1 MPTNQNPFNSSDSSG
16 ASAGPTQPERRRA
29 ILTRVRALLA
39 KAESSDYPDEAA
51 AFMAKAQQL
60 IDEYAI
66 DQASLRGLDTGSVGH
81 ETIAMTGSYSKE
93 RSFIWQ
99 AVTSV
104 NRCELLTLSRHNS
117 NKVTELTLVGR
128 AHDREL
134 VQLLATSLELQA
146 MRQMTR
152 LDTSRAFETPV
163 VQRRSFLRG
172 FALEVAERL
181 KRAQRET
188 TLHETVTRRHAVEQ
202 ALVLASTAVTS
213 YVDENF
219 DVGRAKASRGRFDG
233 AAFSRGRRA
242 GAVADV
248 GGTRLGGSRRSLPP
262 G

>member
-1 MPTNQNPFNSSDSSG
+1 MSHNQTNPPPSR
-16 ASAGPTQPERRRA
+16 AEHRRVN
-29 ILTRVRALLA
+29 LERVRALLA
-39 KAESSDYPDEAA
+39 KAESSEFPDEAA

-66 DQASLRGLDTGSVGH
+66 DQASLRGIDSGSVGH
-81 ETIAMTGSYSKE
+81 EIISMTGSYTKE

-104 NRCELLTLSRHNS
+104 NRCELLTRSNHNS
-117 NKVTELTLVGR
+117 NKVTEMTLVGR
-128 AHDREL
+128 SHDREI
-134 VQLLATSLELQA
+134 VQLLAVSLELQA
-146 MRQMTR
+146 MRQMAG
-152 LDTSRAFETPV
+152 LDTSLAFETPV

-181 KRAQRET
+181 RRAQRET
-188 TLHETVTRRHAVEQ
+188 TQHETVTRRHAVEQ
-202 ALVLASTAVTS
+202 ALVLASDAVTS

-219 DVGRAKASRGRFDG
+219 DVTRGKASRGRFDG

-248 GGTRLGGSRRSLPP
+248 GATRLSGNRRSLPP